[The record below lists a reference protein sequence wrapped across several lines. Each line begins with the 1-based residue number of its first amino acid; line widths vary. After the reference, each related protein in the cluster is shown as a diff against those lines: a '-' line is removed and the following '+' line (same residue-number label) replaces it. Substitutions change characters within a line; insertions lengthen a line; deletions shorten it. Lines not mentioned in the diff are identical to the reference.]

1 MESFHI
7 AVENDTGP
15 LQKQQQQQKQ
25 PISSTNNYWVI
36 IIHRNSTPRYK
47 YISHSVDSNSVQPH
61 GL

>member
-25 PISSTNNYWVI
+25 PISSTNNY
-36 IIHRNSTPRYK
+36 
-47 YISHSVDSNSVQPH
+47 
-61 GL
+61 